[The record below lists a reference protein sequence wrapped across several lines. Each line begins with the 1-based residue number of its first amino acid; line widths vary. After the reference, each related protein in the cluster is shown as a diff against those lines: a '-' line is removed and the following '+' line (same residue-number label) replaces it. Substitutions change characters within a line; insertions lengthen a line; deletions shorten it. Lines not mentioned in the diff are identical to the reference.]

1 MAEAFAWVLHG
12 LGCFILGWATRGLID
27 ARQHVDEVAALQER
41 IAKLKALAKLK
52 AYKESEDV

>member
-1 MAEAFAWVLHG
+1 MSSEVLVTPEDKARYMQVMA
-12 LGCFILGWATRGLID
+12 D
-27 ARQHVDEVAALQER
+27 YDEVVALQER

>member
-1 MAEAFAWVLHG
+1 MTIWIGLALHG
-12 LGCFILGWATRGLID
+12 LGCFILGWGVRGIFD
-27 ARQHVDEVAALQER
+27 SRHHADEVNSLQER